1 MTTNTMTTRTKVAA
15 LAGKPRRHAAF
26 CLGRFPDTRQ
36 GRRSFRAMLFLAALI
51 SNTLFSSETYSM
63 NLNLA
68 CPYGD
73 RFSPPQNPFLTFYST
88 QSDNM
93 MFDGRREIVI
103 TVQAGLRNS
112 GLSYSLHRNMVEKP
126 FLEGEAQPLMAN
138 RFRITV
144 PTKALIPGF
153 YDLRVTLDSGL
164 VVQDQDVLKK
174 RPATG
179 VCTFGWKADK
189 MAIRDTRPKD
199 FKAFWDRARQ
209 GIDAIPLDARMETP
223 MQTFKGKEIDDYN
236 VKHAC
241 LPPAYD
247 PAGHKVD
254 EVESCKISFAG
265 PDGGRV
271 YGWLAKPKGEGPFP
285 VMLILPGA
293 GFAARPRP
301 LEHARHGYLAL
312 DIQIHGQDVDLE
324 TYPHIPGYYSEAVFE
339 PVENYYFYNVHK
351 RVMQAL
357 NYLLSRDDADP
368 RQVVAVG
375 GSQGG
380 RLGIVIA
387 GLDKRITAVVST
399 IANSPN
405 QPHLEWV
412 ARCNGFKQAGDQP
425 WTITYKRGELKD
437 GTDLKKAPPA
447 VDSPA
452 ATCFAY
458 YDPMNYAQD
467 ITCPVMMLGGLI
479 DPVSPAYSVWSVYN
493 RLQVRNMRMVAND
506 GHAHDWSAEFD
517 RQAWRWLEQMREQTP
532 KQGVFK

>member
-1 MTTNTMTTRTKVAA
+1 MTQTILKNKRVNMTGLK
-15 LAGKPRRHAAF
+15 
-26 CLGRFPDTRQ
+26 
-36 GRRSFRAMLFLAALI
+36 RRSFRIMLFLAALTI
-51 SNTLFSSETYSM
+51 NTFFLSKTNGMNM
-63 NLNLA
+63 NLA
-68 CPYGD
+68 MPYGD
-73 RFSPPQNPFLTFYST
+73 RCSPPQNPFLTFYSS
-88 QSDNM
+88 QSEDM
-93 MFDGRREIVI
+93 MFDGQREIVI

-112 GLSYSLHRNMVEKP
+112 GLNYSLHRNMVEKP
-126 FLEGEAQPLMAN
+126 FMTGEAQPLMAN
-138 RFRITV
+138 KFRITV
-144 PTKALIPGF
+144 PTKELIPGF

-164 VVQDQDVLKK
+164 EVKDRDVLKQ
-174 RPATG
+174 RPAKG

-199 FKAFWDRARQ
+199 FKAFWDQARKE
-209 GIDAIPLDARMETP
+209 IDAIPLDARMETP
-223 MQTFKGKEIDDYN
+223 MQSFKGKEIDDYN
-236 VKHAC
+236 VKHAS
-241 LPPAYD
+241 LPPDYD
-247 PAGHKVD
+247 PTGHKVD
-254 EVESCKISFAG
+254 EVESCKVSFAG

-324 TYPHIPGYYSEAVFE
+324 GKYPHIPGYYSEAVFE
-339 PVENYYFYNVHK
+339 PINQYYFYNVHK
-351 RVMQAL
+351 RVMQAV

-412 ARCNGFKQAGDQP
+412 ANCNGFKQAGDQP
-425 WTITYKRGELKD
+425 WTIKYKRGELKD
-437 GTDLKKAPPA
+437 GMDLKNAPPV

-452 ATCFAY
+452 GTCFAY

-467 ITCPVMMLGGLI
+467 ITCPVMMMGGLI

-493 RLQVRNMRMVAND
+493 RLRVRDKRIIANA

-517 RQAWRWLEQMREQTP
+517 RQAWRWLEHMKEQQKP
-532 KQGVFK
+532 EQGEK